1 MKRRSYTDEDIQ
13 FIKDNYRKIP
23 VKEIAKKLDR
33 TPEAIYSIAKKDLKI
48 ATKTKPKVKSRAWTD
63 EENEYLINNY
73 AKTKTNEIMNTLNR
87 SRPAIH
93 KQANKLGLEKLTAN
107 HDYFK
112 TWTPNMA
119 YVAGLF
125 YADGTMN
132 KEANK
137 ISITLHKEDRY
148 LLEKIQC
155 ELQST
160 SSITDITT
168 SNCCVIPIYSAQI
181 KQDLSIMGVTPN
193 KSLTV
198 EMPEIPILYLSHFVR
213 GYFDGDGT
221 IVQSKDN
228 PRVNFTCGS
237 KKFLEQLSRMIEKE
251 TGITSKINEKPFK
264 PSKLVTKGNTCYRL
278 YFNGL
283 NALDLGKWLYQ
294 EADLLMERKYKKYL
308 EYEELYRDKYM
319 KRIEDIKKGLTFNG
333 GYQLQKSAK
342 RYFE

>member
-1 MKRRSYTDEDIQ
+1 MRRRSYTDEDIQ

-87 SRPAIH
+87 SRPSIQH
-93 KQANKLGLEKLTAN
+93 QAKKLGLEKITAN

-112 TWTPNMA
+112 TWTPNMS
-119 YVAGLF
+119 YVLGLL
-125 YADGTMN
+125 YADGNMVSTTN
-132 KEANK
+132 QISLSLHYDDIELLQRIKE
-137 ISITLHKEDRY
+137 E
-148 LLEKIQC
+148 LEGTGTIRKQGK
-155 ELQST
+155 
-160 SSITDITT
+160 
-168 SNCCVIPIYSAQI
+168 SNCKILSIYSPHI
-181 KQDLSIMGVTPN
+181 KTDLTLLGIHPN
-193 KSLTV
+193 KSFTIEL
-198 EMPEIPILYLSHFVR
+198 PSIDSLYFSHFVR

-221 IVQSKDN
+221 IIQSKNN
-228 PRVNFTCGS
+228 PRINITCGS
-237 KKFLEQLSRMIEKE
+237 RRFLEQLGTKIQK
-251 TGITSKINEKPFK
+251 ITSIPYKINKHA
-264 PSKLVTKGNTCYRL
+264 NAYRL